1 MSKSC
6 NILAVDDDA
15 LNRGVIERIVT
26 RKGHK
31 VTLANDG
38 KDALHK
44 IRRDTFDLVLL
55 DVMMPGIDG
64 VDVLREIRNHYSM
77 TDLPVIMVS
86 ALSDSEKVVELLDLG
101 ANDYVTKPIDAKVLQ
116 ARVKTQLSVV
126 TANKKVFA
134 LSEDAKRRNKL
145 LLNLF
150 GRYVT
155 EDVVR
160 NLVSSPQGSK
170 IGSELEEVTLLF
182 ANIRGFSSVTE
193 HLSPEQ
199 VLTVLNNYYDV
210 MIDVVNKFKGTID
223 KLMGDEMLVTFGVPK
238 KRNGDAERA
247 LACALSMQLA
257 MREVNERNQ
266 AQSLPELQLGIGVN
280 TGKVMVG
287 NVGSDKHASFSVVG
301 KEVNLT
307 AAIEAQAKGGEILIS
322 KATFMGNG
330 LQVWTDSKRE
340 LQSKG
345 FSHSVMVYRLTGMD
359 GKYKLNLNSDET
371 RRNDSSSALP
381 IGANAGA

>member
-31 VTLANDG
+31 VTLASDG
-38 KDALHK
+38 KEALHK
-44 IRRDTFDLVLL
+44 IRRGTFDLVLL

-64 VDVLREIRNHYSM
+64 LDVLREIRHHYSM
-77 TDLPVIMVS
+77 SALPVIMVS
-86 ALSDSEKVVELLDLG
+86 ALSDSDKVVELLELG

-116 ARVKTQLSVV
+116 ARVKTQLNVI
-126 TANKKVFA
+126 TANKKVVA

-160 NLVSSPQGSK
+160 NLVSSPEGSK
-170 IGSELEEVTLLF
+170 IGSKLEKVTLLF
-182 ANIRGFSSVTE
+182 ADIRGFSSVTDR
-193 HLSPEQ
+193 LSPEH
-199 VLTVLNNYYDV
+199 VLMVLNNYYDV
-210 MIDVVNKFKGTID
+210 MIDVVNKYNGTID

-238 KRNGDAERA
+238 TRDDDAERA

-257 MREVNERNQ
+257 MSEINERNQ
-266 AQSLPELQLGIGVN
+266 TQHLPELQLGIGVN
-280 TGKVMVG
+280 TGEVMVG

-307 AAIEAQAKGGEILIS
+307 ASIESHAKGGEILIS
-322 KATFMGNG
+322 EATFMSGG
-330 LQVWTDSKRE
+330 FKVWTDGKRE
-340 LQSKG
+340 LCPKG
-345 FSHSVMVYRLTGMD
+345 FAHGVMVYCLTGIG
-359 GKYKLNLNSDET
+359 GKYKLSLNPDEI
-371 RRNDSSSALP
+371 REH
-381 IGANAGA
+381 G